1 MCGRCQTL
9 IRLVISSR
17 VAERG
22 VCLVSLGYGG
32 AARLVLSD
40 GESAIYA
47 YACTNLNKRDNDPR
61 EDGEIYIESRP
72 IASAYVPMKTKRYPD
87 GVPVRSAENVDY
99 EKMVAAGSLKVTN
112 CSNASCLGGDGIDA
126 QAWELIRKIALRVQ
140 LDGTFPAE
148 VGYFK

>member
-1 MCGRCQTL
+1 M
-9 IRLVISSR
+9 
-17 VAERG
+17 
-22 VCLVSLGYGG
+22 SLGYGG

-47 YACTNLNKRDNDPR
+47 YKCTNLNKRGNDSC

-72 IASAYVPMKTKRYPD
+72 IASAYVPKKTKRYPH

-112 CSNASCLGGDGIDA
+112 CLNATCFGGDGIDA
-126 QAWELIRKIALRVQ
+126 QAWELIHKIALRVQ
-140 LDGTFPAE
+140 LDGVFPAE